1 MDGKFS
7 FIPGLPQWEFLQLM
21 EPSRLVSGCFLWD
34 LEKLDFSSINCGA
47 GSSESPFNV
56 VLRDQ
61 WCDLA
66 L

>member
-1 MDGKFS
+1 
-7 FIPGLPQWEFLQLM
+7 M